1 MGGHDLWTYSAIIIF
16 FVVLAKI
23 ISQKTSTV
31 DVLWLILFGSIGVN
45 LGILPEHNA
54 ILEAIG
60 EWGIVFVMFALGFDE
75 DLNHFIQ
82 GLKRSFGI
90 AVIGAIFP
98 FLAGFYTAKLFGY
111 DFNSQMIWGL
121 TMTATAVSLTM
132 VSLREEGLHRTTAS
146 TAIMSAAVVDD
157 ILSLIGLAIMIPIAI
172 SATGGSSQSVEF
184 GEIAII
190 ILKVLLFFGIISFI
204 GMVLFPDSLQ
214 KEKGKEH
221 GKFFHLAVKVRKY
234 LGIRRL
240 LTAYSGKFTPLVMIF
255 TAFLFGAIADKFGFH
270 PAIGAYFAGLF
281 LREEYFVIEVDNVLR
296 SHKRDGEFVINH
308 LAYTIFGPIFFVE
321 LGTKLIFDY
330 HVLFDI
336 LPAVFVLFFAVL
348 VFQVLSAAFAARYTG
363 GYAWHQ
369 SVMVGLGM
377 LGRAELAFIVIDIT
391 YTDNH
396 IIDFHQFY
404 ILICAIFMLN
414 LAVPTA
420 IKWWEPYYMGKKEFR
435 LFGVKLSK

>member
-23 ISQKTSTV
+23 VSQRTSTV

-45 LGILPEHNA
+45 LGILPEHDA

-90 AVIGAIFP
+90 AVIGAVFP

-132 VSLREEGLHRTTAS
+132 VSLREEGLHKTTAS

-172 SATGGSSQSVEF
+172 SATGVSGQSVEF
-184 GEIAII
+184 SKIAVTM
-190 ILKVLLFFGIISFI
+190 LKVIFFFGIISFI

-214 KEKGKEH
+214 KEKDKEH
-221 GKFFHLAVKVRKY
+221 GKLFTLALKVRKY
-234 LGIRRL
+234 IGIRQL

-281 LREEYFVIEVDNVLR
+281 LREEYFVIEVDNEIR

-330 HVLFDI
+330 HVLFEI

-348 VFQVLSAAFAARYTG
+348 LFQVFSAAFAARYTG

-377 LGRAELAFIVIDIT
+377 LGRAELAFIVIDIA
-391 YTDNH
+391 YADNH

-404 ILICAIFMLN
+404 ILICAIFLLN
-414 LAVPTA
+414 LTVPTA
-420 IKWWEPYYMGKKEFR
+420 IKWWEPYYMGRKELT

>member
-23 ISQKTSTV
+23 VSQKTSTV

-45 LGILPEHNA
+45 LGVLPEHNA

-132 VSLREEGLHRTTAS
+132 VSLREEGLHKTTAS

-157 ILSLIGLAIMIPIAI
+157 ILSLVGLAIMIPIAI
-172 SATGGSSQSVEF
+172 SATGGSAQSVEF
-184 GEIAII
+184 GEIAVI
-190 ILKVLLFFGIISFI
+190 ILKVVIFFGIISFI
-204 GMVLFPDSLQ
+204 GMVLFPDSLH
-214 KEKGKEH
+214 KEKDKEH
-221 GKFFHLAVKVRKY
+221 GKLFLMAVKVRKY

-281 LREEYFVIEVDNVLR
+281 LREEYFVIEVDNKIR

-336 LPAVFVLFFAVL
+336 LPAVFMLFFAVL
-348 VFQVLSAAFAARYTG
+348 IFQVLSAAFAARYTG

-377 LGRAELAFIVIDIT
+377 LGRAELAFIVIDIA
-391 YTDNH
+391 YADNH

-414 LAVPTA
+414 LTVPTA
-420 IKWWEPYYMGKKEFR
+420 IKWWEPYYMGRKEFK